1 MSYIFFC
8 CSLNHR
14 FSPGSIQGIV
24 IFLCLCFGLRC
35 TVWYLAVCNHTS
47 GWRFSTLGLQSNS
60 PQVASPFLRDSA
72 LGLLIFEGSC
82 IHSFSPMLSPPHQSQ
97 VTMVSGRSLDNTHTT
112 LAPLCLNIRRL
123 SAFSSILVSV
133 CSTTILQILVQLRRE
148 IKRCVHLSILMG
160 QTVSNCSYCLI
171 LANC

>member
-1 MSYIFFC
+1 MCGPSLNLYVFLSLLMVFFSVCTMSFILLGISLSYFFFC

-82 IHSFSPMLSPPHQSQ
+82 IHSFSPMLSPPTSL
-97 VTMVSGRSLDNTHTT
+97 RS
-112 LAPLCLNIRRL
+112 PW
-123 SAFSSILVSV
+123 
-133 CSTTILQILVQLRRE
+133 
-148 IKRCVHLSILMG
+148 
-160 QTVSNCSYCLI
+160 
-171 LANC
+171 